1 MDISLHSF
9 ILAVGVVVIAFIVWD
24 GIKKVR
30 ENRGQA
36 LDIEFEPL
44 DSDALHEQLD
54 SLQVYDEFEIDEV
67 LLKGALKESVLS
79 DSIAENVSGLE
90 PQFKP
95 KIEGAQEPTD
105 KLADF
110 PLHDDDL
117 NESQP
122 EPAVIHTQE
131 SLSAETVTVVAHTDV
146 QEFEHFS
153 AHGDEPVV
161 PVEVVEVQSVQSDT
175 HVAEQMLQDEI
186 AHHLETLTAEIE
198 QSGVPVLMEPV
209 ALGRTVE
216 PNPPKQHELH
226 LPEFVQQTL
235 NEEAVVAIDEP
246 VEEALNVPSSPD
258 EASVKPVLRVG
269 ERLAERPPA
278 QEVFVINVVK
288 KSQPLLQGFDLNR
301 IFQACDLRFGEME
314 IFHRFEKA
322 NAQGKIQFSVV
333 NSLNPGTFDLDTID
347 DMQTSGIS
355 FFMSLPGPE
364 NPMEAFNAMAE
375 TAMVFSRNFNAIL
388 HDESHSDLNPQTLEH
403 YRQRIRDY
411 SRKHLSKLK

>member
-1 MDISLHSF
+1 M
-9 ILAVGVVVIAFIVWD
+9 VVIAFIVWD

-30 ENRGQA
+30 DNRGQA

-44 DSDALHEQLD
+44 DSDTLHDQLD
-54 SLQVYDEFEIDEV
+54 SLQVYDEFEIDEA
-67 LLKGALKESVLS
+67 LLKGALKDVNLAEPVIKKVDEPVAYESK
-79 DSIAENVSGLE
+79 DSNEPIAQPVVAEETIPTMNALE
-90 PQFKP
+90 
-95 KIEGAQEPTD
+95 
-105 KLADF
+105 DF
-110 PLHDDDL
+110 PLDNNEQAEASQADL
-117 NESQP
+117 NDEP
-122 EPAVIHTQE
+122 EPVKSYEYTQ
-131 SLSAETVTVVAHTDV
+131 VD
-146 QEFEHFS
+146 EFEHFS
-153 AHGDEPVV
+153 AHADDP
-161 PVEVVEVQSVQSDT
+161 
-175 HVAEQMLQDEI
+175 I
-186 AHHLETLTAEIE
+186 LETVTTPIVKKEVLQPAVYDEVTTSLEDLDSDLE
-198 QSGVPVLMEPV
+198 DSGVPVLMEPV

-235 NEEAVVAIDEP
+235 NEEAVVVIEEP
-246 VEEALNVPSSPD
+246 VED
-258 EASVKPVLRVG
+258 ELSFMSLSEETPVKPAIKVG

-301 IFQACDLRFGEME
+301 IFQACDLRFGEMD

-333 NSLNPGTFDLDTID
+333 NSLNPGTFDLETIN